1 MLTFVILLVYNIGFD
16 FLCQEVLFGT
26 EFALLGQNP
35 IFYVI
40 NHKWN
45 CPYSIT
51 EFCENQI
58 LR

>member
-1 MLTFVILLVYNIGFD
+1 MLTFVIFVVYNIGFD

-40 NHKWN
+40 NHK
-45 CPYSIT
+45 
-51 EFCENQI
+51 
-58 LR
+58 